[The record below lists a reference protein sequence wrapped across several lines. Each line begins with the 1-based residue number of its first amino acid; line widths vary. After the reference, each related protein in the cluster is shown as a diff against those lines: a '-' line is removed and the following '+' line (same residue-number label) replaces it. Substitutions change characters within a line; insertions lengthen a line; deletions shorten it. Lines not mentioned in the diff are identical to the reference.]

1 MDTIRGSRM
10 RGAAAALLAVLG
22 LAVLATT
29 AGAQEYRFLMV
40 SHMGPNDSNSKWFE
54 LSLATFEEKFPNVT
68 TEYISTSEYST
79 SKYIQLIEQA
89 VATNPD
95 GLAVAITN
103 PEALEGAINK
113 AIDAGIPVIAFNT
126 SDPRPQPDKIDYLT
140 YVGGDEFK
148 TGLMAGEHALAQ
160 AAAGTVPQPA
170 RVLCANPDPAHN
182 GLVAR
187 CAGMTQAMGAAGVE
201 TEVLITDADPSRAAS
216 ILTSYL
222 RSNDDVNFIYTVT
235 GDSGPT
241 VYRVVEDLGRGPEV
255 DGEGMTIIGVDA
267 NPDLADRRGR
277 GPAAVHAQP
286 GLLAAGLRAD
296 GVAVLVQGVRL
307 QAGRRH
313 PDRTG
318 DRRRLHGR
326 VVDRLHQGRVRRRSL
341 GHAGGRLVGRS

>member
-10 RGAAAALLAVLG
+10 SRSAAVLLVVLG
-22 LAVLATT
+22 AAVLATT

-79 SKYIQLIEQA
+79 QKYIQLIEQA

-170 RVLCANPDPAHN
+170 KVLCANPDPAHN

-187 CAGMTQAMGAAGVE
+187 CAGMTEAMGAAGVE

-267 NPDLADRRGR
+267 NPISLT
-277 GPAAVHAQP
+277 
-286 GLLAAGLRAD
+286 
-296 GVAVLVQGVRL
+296 GVAE
-307 QAGRRH
+307 
-313 PDRTG
+313 
-318 DRRRLHGR
+318 
-326 VVDRLHQGRVRRRSL
+326 
-341 GHAGGRLVGRS
+341 GRLLSTHSQGFWLQGFEPMAWLYWYKEFGYKPAGDILTGPVIVDASTAESWIGFIKGVFGDEAWDMQAAAW